1 MNTSGITS
9 HGQCAD
15 GKQSKQ
21 RWAWKPRKDARYDFE
36 WKYELP
42 KELRIVIKNYEE
54 RYTTTPTKDIMTG
67 CGADRER
74 ERESGIDDGFALGQL
89 LKNGGLPVV
98 GACDCPRPPC

>member
-1 MNTSGITS
+1 MR
-9 HGQCAD
+9 
-15 GKQSKQ
+15 
-21 RWAWKPRKDARYDFE
+21 RWETIEAAMGLQTEERCTIWDFE